1 MSTKTLR
8 KRIALVAVSAMGFGL
23 LSVAPSAN
31 AAVYTG
37 ASVVSDNATAIASVT
52 VAPVRI
58 GDTRNVTVNLTYGS
72 STDTYTVGNDTT
84 NVAAVVRTRILTGP
98 TGGTI
103 GGLTVETSGSLRTAP
118 NAQNS
123 GSTTV
128 ATVSPTIGINPSVA
142 GTYTLLVWVDEDTAT
157 SDNDAFP
164 LVSTLQTTVS
174 FTTAS
179 TPATVNFTT
188 AAKSGMAGRTTAGSF
203 PFTLRDAAGN
213 ITYLKSTL
221 GETLSGSVTDASVNT
236 SGGTL
241 FGKDGTAADLSAET
255 KTSGVAFGITLTS
268 DTTGAGSIS
277 VATNA
282 AGIARAR
289 IVGSGTLTGVVPAV
303 TADYTTVAYGFA
315 TDVDL
320 TTVVGVSDAAERI
333 VAPTAPVT
341 LTSGT
346 LTEAI
351 WASNAS
357 AKSLAFKVTTA
368 AAATVQYTI
377 AAISTTVALPTGV
390 TAGVYTVATSGTT
403 AITGTITVAATSAIA
418 TSGYTLTVARTA
430 TENMVYTVV
439 YQAPTVNL
447 TNGYVEV
454 SPTTANGA
462 KTLIGG
468 SAAVT
473 ATVYDQF
480 GDAFAG
486 ANVIWTVTGR
496 NASTTTGVSDAS
508 GTATRTIT
516 DASTSTTALTD
527 TVVATAASP
536 TATSYTGSVAAATTS
551 FAYVAS
557 MTVGTLTLTNSQATA
572 TAFAA
577 GTDTAG
583 LLDDAETLTATATN
597 AAGAL
602 MSGIPV
608 TFTLPTGAYVA
619 AGTLLT
625 VYTNT
630 SGVAVLTGVKG
641 TRTGANTA
649 SATAGGA
656 TATTNWTVANSTTD
670 GRTITIDN
678 ATMSVSGSSAGQ
690 AIVTVRD
697 RYGNLVGGAGVSLT
711 YIGNAGRVAAVNGVI
726 ASEGTTGATTGT
738 ARIDL
743 TAGSTESG
751 TGTLTV
757 TLKTVSDTSTATTMA
772 NGAAYTVRV
781 GSVTSA
787 VTVGATKSAE
797 VIAIEAVAA
806 KAAADKAESDAKIA
820 LLQAALDAA
829 ATKAAADKLA
839 LEAAIAASQAA
850 AVAASEAA
858 ADAAAEAIDA
868 GNNAFDAATSAGEAA
883 DAATAAAEQAGE
895 DATAA
900 ATAAGEAAVAAA
912 EAAQEAAAEAT
923 DAANAATDA
932 ANASAEAADA
942 ATAAAQDA
950 ADAVAALSVQVT
962 EVIATLKKQITAL
975 TNLVIRIQK
984 KVKA

>member
-23 LSVAPSAN
+23 LTVAPSAN
-31 AAVYTG
+31 ATIYSSGAAV
-37 ASVVSDNATAIASVT
+37 ADNAAAIASVT

-58 GDTRNVTVNLTYGS
+58 GDTRNVTVNLTYG
-72 STDTYTVGNDTT
+72 TAADTYTAGTDTA
-84 NVAAVVRTRILTGP
+84 NAGAVVRARMLTGP
-98 TGGTI
+98 TGGSI
-103 GGLTVETSGSLRTAP
+103 GGLTVETSGAITAAP
-118 NAQNS
+118 ESRAT
-123 GSTTV
+123 GVTTV
-128 ATVSPTIGINPSVA
+128 ATVSPTIGVRPTVA
-142 GTYTLLVWVDEDTAT
+142 GTYTLLVWVDETT
-157 SDNDAFP
+157 GTDNDAFP
-164 LVSTLQTTVS
+164 LVSSLQTTVT
-174 FTTAS
+174 FTTAGA
-179 TPATVNFTT
+179 PATVNFTT

-213 ITYLKSTL
+213 LTYLVT
-221 GETLSGSVTDASVNT
+221 GETLSGSVTDASVNAT
-236 SGGTL
+236 GGAL
-241 FGKDGTAADLSAET
+241 FGKNGTVADLSAET
-255 KTSGVAFGITLTS
+255 KTSGVAFEITTS
-268 DTTGAGSIS
+268 ALGAGSIS
-277 VATNA
+277 VATHA

-289 IVGSGTLTGVVPAV
+289 IVGSGALTGSVPAV
-303 TADYTTVAYGFA
+303 TADYTTTAFA
-315 TDVDL
+315 FAESVDL
-320 TTVVGVSDAAERI
+320 TTAVGVSDAAQGI
-333 VAPTAPVT
+333 AAPGVPVT
-341 LTSGT
+341 LATT
-346 LTEAI
+346 VQAEEI
-351 WASNAS
+351 WASNVS

-368 AAATVQYTI
+368 AAASVQYTI

-403 AITGTITVAATSAIA
+403 AFTGTITVAATSAIA
-418 TSGYTLTVARTA
+418 TSGYTLTVAESA
-430 TENMVYTVV
+430 TENFVYTVV

-454 SPTTANGA
+454 SPTTANAA

-468 SAAVT
+468 SATVI

-508 GTATRTIT
+508 GSATRTIT
-516 DASTSTTALTD
+516 DASTSTTVLTD

-536 TATSYTGSVAAATTS
+536 TATSYTGSVAGATTS

-557 MTVGTLTLTNSQATA
+557 MTVGTLTHTNSRATA
-572 TAFAA
+572 AQLAA
-577 GTDTAG
+577 GTDTVA
-583 LLDDAETLTATATN
+583 LLEAAVTLTATATN

-608 TFTLPTGAYVA
+608 TFTLPAGAYVPV
-619 AGTLLT
+619 GTLLT
-625 VYTNT
+625 QYTNT
-630 SGVAVLTGVKG
+630 SGVATLAGVSGTVTG
-641 TRTGANTA
+641 TSTA
-649 SATAGGA
+649 SASAGGA
-656 TATTNWTVANSTTD
+656 TTSTSWRTANSTTD

-743 TAGSTESG
+743 TAGSTEAG

-757 TLKTVSDTSTATTMA
+757 TLKAISDTSTATLMA

-781 GSVTSA
+781 ASVTSA

-900 ATAAGEAAVAAA
+900 AVAAGEAAVAAA

-950 ADAVAALSVQVT
+950 ADAVAALSTQVSEMIT
-962 EVIATLKKQITAL
+962 ALKKQITAL
-975 TNLVIRIQK
+975 TNLVIKIQK

>member
-23 LSVAPSAN
+23 LTVAPSAN

-37 ASVVSDNATAIASVT
+37 AAVVSDNATAIASVT

-98 TGGTI
+98 TAGTI

-157 SDNDAFP
+157 SDNDVFP
-164 LVSTLQTTVS
+164 LVSALQTTVT
-174 FTTAS
+174 FTTAG

-188 AAKSGMAGRTTAGSF
+188 AAKAGKAGRETGGSF
-203 PFTLRDAAGN
+203 GFTLRDAAGN
-213 ITYLKSTL
+213 LTYLKSTL
-221 GETLSGSVTDASVNT
+221 GETLSGSVTDVSVNT
-236 SGGTL
+236 TGGTL
-241 FGKDGTAADLSAET
+241 FGKNGTYADLSAET

-277 VATNA
+277 VATHA

-289 IVGSGTLTGVVPAV
+289 IAGSGTLTGVVPAV
-303 TADYTTVAYGFA
+303 TADYTTTAFGFA
-315 TDVDL
+315 DSVDL
-320 TTVVGVSDAAERI
+320 TTAVGVSDADAKI
-333 VAPTAPVT
+333 TAPVAPTT
-341 LTSGT
+341 LTGST

-357 AKSLAFKVTTA
+357 AKSLDFKVTTS

-390 TAGVYTVATSGTT
+390 TAGTYTVATSGTT
-403 AITGTITVAATSAIA
+403 AYTGTITVAATAAVA
-418 TSGYTLTVARTA
+418 TSGYTLTVAKSA
-430 TENMVYTVV
+430 TENFVYTVV

-454 SPTTANGA
+454 SPTTANAA

-468 SAAVT
+468 SATVT

-480 GDAFAG
+480 GDEFAG

-508 GTATRTIT
+508 GSATRTIT

-557 MTVGTLTLTNSQATA
+557 MTVATLTHTNSAATA
-572 TAFAA
+572 ADLAA
-577 GTDTAG
+577 GDDTPV
-583 LLDDAETLTATATN
+583 LLEAAVTLTATATN

-608 TFTLPTGAYVA
+608 TFTRPAGAYVG

-625 VYTNT
+625 QYTNA
-630 SGVAVLTGVKG
+630 SGVATLAGVSGTVTG
-641 TRTGANTA
+641 TSTA
-649 SATAGGA
+649 SASAGGA
-656 TATTNWTVANSTTD
+656 TTSTSWRTANSTTD

-743 TAGSTESG
+743 TAGSTEAG

-757 TLKTVSDTSTATTMA
+757 TLKAVSDTSTATLMG
-772 NGAAYTVRV
+772 NGSAYTVRV
-781 GSVTSA
+781 ASVTSA

-797 VIAIEAVAA
+797 VLAIEAVSA
-806 KAAADKAESDAKIA
+806 KAAADKLESEAKIA

-829 ATKAAADKLA
+829 ALKAAADKA
-839 LEAAIAASQAA
+839 DLEAKIAAAQAA
-850 AVAASEAA
+850 SVAAAEAA

-868 GNNAFDAATSAGEAA
+868 GNNAFDAATTAGEAA
-883 DAATAAAEQAGE
+883 ESAQGAAEQAGE
-895 DATAA
+895 DAVAA
-900 ATAAGEAAVAAA
+900 ANAAGEAAVAAA

-950 ADAVAALSVQVT
+950 ADAIAALSLQVT
-962 EVIATLKKQITAL
+962 EVISALKKQITSL

>member
-8 KRIALVAVSAMGFGL
+8 KRIALVAVSALGFGL
-23 LSVAPSAN
+23 LSVIPSS
-31 AAVYTG
+31 AVVGTI
-37 ASVVSDNATAIASVT
+37 DNADEARSISSVT
-52 VAPVRI
+52 VPLVRV
-58 GDTRNVTVNLTYGS
+58 GDTKAVTVKLAYGTTGVDS
-72 STDTYTVGNDTT
+72 FTAGVDTAIVGSVVRARVMSGPTAGTVGTT
-84 NVAAVVRTRILTGP
+84 VVS
-98 TGGTI
+98 
-103 GGLTVETSGSLRTAP
+103 SGNISDSLRET
-118 NAQNS
+118 
-123 GSTTV
+123 TTV
-128 ATVSPTIGINPSVA
+128 SSMGTYSPTFNITPTVA
-142 GTYTLLVWVDEDTAT
+142 GTYTLLVWVDESGVAGNDTV
-157 SDNDAFP
+157 P
-164 LVSTLQTTVS
+164 LVTDRQTTVS
-174 FTTAS
+174 FTTAG
-179 TPATVNFTT
+179 TPATVSLTS
-188 AAKSGMAGRTTAGSF
+188 AAKSGKSGVATPTSF
-203 PFTLRDAAGN
+203 GFTLKDAAGN
-213 ITYLKSTL
+213 NTYLL
-221 GETLSGSVTDASVNT
+221 AGETLSGSVADVTANAT
-236 SGGTL
+236 GATL
-241 FGKDGTAADLSAET
+241 YLANGDTT
-255 KTSGVAFGITLTS
+255 TVTS
-268 DTTGAGSIS
+268 DTFTAGINRSITVDSLTAEGSIS
-277 VATNA
+277 VAA
-282 AGIARAR
+282 SLAGITRAT
-289 IVGSGTLTGVVPAV
+289 IVGSGLLTGVVPAV
-303 TADYTTVAYGFA
+303 TADLTTVAYGFA
-315 TDVDL
+315 TKFEL
-320 TTVVGVSDAAERI
+320 TTTTGVITTGAVTTAAPATTR
-333 VAPTAPVT
+333 VAALTAA
-341 LTSGT
+341 GT
-346 LTEAI
+346 GLIT
-351 WASNAS
+351 ASNAS
-357 AKSLAFKVTTA
+357 ALSLSFKVTTGSTPS
-368 AAATVQYTI
+368 TVQYTI
-377 AAISTTVALPTGV
+377 AARTGVTLPTGV
-390 TAGVYTVATSGTT
+390 TAGTYTAATTGDSST
-403 AITGTITVAATSAIA
+403 ATIAIAATSALA
-418 TSGYTLTVARTA
+418 TTGYDISVAVSA
-430 TENMVYTVV
+430 TTTMKYSVTYA
-439 YQAPTVNL
+439 APTVSD
-447 TNGYVEV
+447 TNGYVTV
-454 SPTTANGA
+454 APTTANAA

-468 SAAVT
+468 SASVT
-473 ATVYDQF
+473 ATVRDQF
-480 GDAFAG
+480 GAVFSG

-496 NASTTTGVSDAS
+496 NASTSAGVTNAS
-508 GTATRTIT
+508 GVATLTIT
-516 DASTSTTALTD
+516 DAALATSTTVSD
-527 TVVATAASP
+527 VVTATAAAP
-536 TATSYTGSVAAATTS
+536 TATAYTVSTNNSSSAVTS

-572 TAFAA
+572 AALAA
-577 GTDTAG
+577 GTDTEA
-583 LLDDAETLTATATN
+583 LLDETETLTATATS
-597 AAGAL
+597 AAGVL

-608 TFTLPTGAYVA
+608 TFTLPAGAYVA

-630 SGVAVLTGVKG
+630 SGVAVLTGVGG
-641 TRTGANTA
+641 TITGATTA

-656 TATTNWTVANSTTD
+656 TASTSWRTKNSSTD

-743 TAGSTESG
+743 TAGSTEAG

-757 TLKTVSDTSTATTMA
+757 TLKTVSDTSTATTMG

-781 GSVTSA
+781 ASVTSA

-850 AVAASEAA
+850 SVAAAEAA